1 MKTQKQR
8 VLDYLKNHPEGITS
22 LDCSD
27 NLRIVCLHKRI
38 GELIAD
44 GERISKYKCKRVRA
58 DGRMIL
64 FARWIL
70 NTEKEMVE

>member
-8 VLDYLKNHPEGITS
+8 VLDYLKNHSEGITS

-44 GERISKYKCKRVRA
+44 GHTIDKYRCSTVRA
-58 DGRMIL
+58 DGRIIHFTRYIL
-64 FARWIL
+64 DTA
-70 NTEKEMVE
+70 KEMVA